1 MRYTLFLTF
10 ALLTL
15 GFGLSFKIL
24 DLIYISL
31 IVFLFILL
39 DYLYLLIKRPN
50 FYLNSQINEINL
62 FRGESVEVP
71 LSYNYSKEIK
81 FSSPYN
87 FINLNEDKG
96 NEGNNNKNRRKVIYM
111 EINGMKS
118 GIYEIDY
125 LYLIN
130 RSVMFEERVKIDIK
144 PKIRVY
150 VLPKS
155 FLIIKEFSS
164 SLTKGYTKPS
174 KAIGIGEDY
183 AYTDKF
189 NSQDDFRRIDWKKTA
204 KYNDIMVKRYF
215 NNVYGDVGMIIDLEA
230 TDENSADDLASEAL
244 NMIKYSNVF
253 SGNIYIYDGINLK
266 NLKKD
271 IYSAFLQIV
280 EMLRKYYP
288 EVDRLLDY
296 KEEIRGREVKIRNIE
311 DKNMYRN
318 EQWDNSKIVIGREEK
333 RDIKEGSGEEKNI
346 ILSQILSEIPFK
358 YPGSFIIQPTKPW
371 VYIDDIEV
379 AYNIR
384 RKYENN
390 LIRLNKLGSK
400 VFQSFKEVLGGNA
413 YV

>member
-1 MRYTLFLTF
+1 M
-10 ALLTL
+10 
-15 GFGLSFKIL
+15 
-24 DLIYISL
+24 
-31 IVFLFILL
+31 FILL
-39 DYLYLLIKRPN
+39 DYLYLLIKRPK
-50 FYLNSQINEINL
+50 FFLNSQINEINL

-71 LSYNYSKEIK
+71 LSYNYDKEIK

-96 NEGNNNKNRRKVIYM
+96 NEGYNNKNRRKVIYM

-130 RSVMFEERVKIDIK
+130 RSIMFEERVKINIK

-155 FLIIKEFSS
+155 FLIIKELSS

-174 KAIGIGEDY
+174 TAIGMGEDY

-204 KYNDIMVKRYF
+204 KYDDIMVKRYF
-215 NNVYGDVGMIIDLEA
+215 HNVYGDVGMIIDLEA

-266 NLKKD
+266 NLRKD

-280 EMLRKYYP
+280 EMIRKYYP

-296 KEEIRGREVKIRNIE
+296 KEEIRGRKGEEKIRNIVE
-311 DKNMYRN
+311 GKNTYKN
-318 EQWDNSKIVIGREEK
+318 EEWNNGKIGIGKEVG
-333 RDIKEGSGEEKNI
+333 EGSGEEKYI
-346 ILSQILSEIPFK
+346 ILTQILSEIPFK

-400 VFQSFKEVLGGNA
+400 VFQSFKEVLGENA